1 MTSLERRYFD
11 PIEAA
16 PREEIE
22 RRQLQRL
29 LEQVQHTYQRSL
41 LVRREWENVGLRPS
55 DIRHVRDFTERAP
68 FIDKAAIQR
77 YRADTGDP
85 MGGVLAGSPADVSL
99 YGTSSGTTGDPTL
112 FAESWT
118 ARGEM
123 IFTPRDIWETG
134 LRPGDY
140 LIDVQMVIRSI
151 GRLYFQDMGGVPI
164 FFHHDASDVPRMIA
178 ACLKYR
184 PTWMFHI
191 SSPLIYALERLE
203 AETQIDLAD
212 VFSSFKGV
220 IYGGEPMGR
229 HNRDLMRRWG
239 VPVFEF
245 TSLGDCGTAWECQAR
260 DGFHAWEDLVLFEV
274 VDPATGA
281 SVPSGGRGEMVCT
294 ALVDKVDPLVRFRSG
309 DLVRWTN
316 QRCACGRTHARYW
329 PLGRAGDETLVNGR
343 SVMPTDVW
351 AAVESVPETAS
362 GLFQIIR
369 PQREVTQLKLRV
381 GYDGAPDLDDLASR
395 VAIAVEKAIGL
406 KPEVELMPNVEIVK
420 FGPPHKIPRTA
431 RQ

>member
-1 MTSLERRYFD
+1 MERRYFD
-11 PIEAA
+11 TIEAA
-16 PREEIE
+16 PRDEIE
-22 RRQLQRL
+22 KRQLQRL
-29 LEQVQHTYQRSL
+29 IEQVHHVYKHSAL
-41 LVRREWENVGLRPS
+41 IRREWDKVGLKPE
-55 DIRHVRDFTERAP
+55 DIRSVSDFTSRAP
-68 FIDKAAIQR
+68 FIEKSTIQAF
-77 YRADTGDP
+77 RADTGDP
-85 MGGVLAGSPADVSL
+85 MGGILAGDLSEVAL
-99 YGTSSGTTGDPTL
+99 YGTSSGTTGDPTM

-123 IFTPRDIWETG
+123 VFTPRDIWMSG
-134 LRPGDY
+134 LRAGDY

-151 GRLYFQDMGGVPI
+151 GRLYFQDMGATPI
-164 FFHHDASDVPRMIA
+164 FFHHDASDVARMVE
-178 ACLKYR
+178 ACVKYR

-203 AETQIDLAD
+203 IEKKVDLRDA
-212 VFSSFKGV
+212 FSSFKGV

-229 HNRDLMRRWG
+229 HNRDLMKRWG

-245 TSLGDCGTAWECQAR
+245 TSLGDCGTAWECEAS
-260 DGFHAWEDLVLFEV
+260 DGFHAWEDLVVFEV
-274 VDPATGA
+274 VDPATGEQ
-281 SVPSGGRGEMVCT
+281 VPSGGRGELVCT
-294 ALVDKVDPLVRFRSG
+294 ALVDKVDPLIRFRSG

-316 QRCACGRTHARYW
+316 DRCACGRTHARYW

-369 PQREVTQLKLRV
+369 PQREVSELKLRV
-381 GYDGAPDLDDLASR
+381 GSDDASDLADLANR
-395 VAIAVEKAIGL
+395 VTAAVEKATGIR
-406 KPEVELMPNVEIVK
+406 PVVELMPNTEIVK

>member
-1 MTSLERRYFD
+1 MERRYFD
-11 PIEAA
+11 PIEVA
-16 PREEIE
+16 PRDEIE

-29 LEQVQHTYQRSL
+29 IEQAQHVYSRSAL
-41 LVRREWENVGLRPS
+41 IRSEWDRVGLKPA
-55 DIRHVRDFTERAP
+55 DIRSVSDFTRNAP
-68 FIDKAAIQR
+68 FIEKATIQR
-77 YRADTGDP
+77 FRSETGDP
-85 MGGVLAGSPADVSL
+85 MGGVLAGDPSEVTL

-123 IFTPRDIWETG
+123 VFTPREIWDTG

-151 GRLYFQDMGGVPI
+151 GRLYFQDMGATPI
-164 FFHHDASDVPRMIA
+164 FFHHDASDVARMVR

-203 AETQIDLAD
+203 AEKKIDLRD
-212 VFSSFKGV
+212 VFSSFRGV

-229 HNRDLMRRWG
+229 HNSDLLERWG
-239 VPVFEF
+239 VPVFQF

-274 VDPATGA
+274 VDPVTGEM
-281 SVPSGGRGEMVCT
+281 VPSGGRGEMVCT
-294 ALVDKVDPLVRFRSG
+294 ALVDKVDPLIRFRSG

-316 QRCACGRTHARYW
+316 ERCACGRTHARYW

-343 SVMPTDVW
+343 SVMPTDIW
-351 AAVESVPETAS
+351 NAVESVPETAS

-369 PQREVTQLKLRV
+369 PQREVPELKLRV
-381 GYDGAPDLDDLASR
+381 GYDGSPDLGDLARR
-395 VAIAVEKAIGL
+395 VALAVEKATGL
-406 KPEVELMPNVEIVK
+406 RPNVELMPNAEIVK

-431 RQ
+431 KQ

>member
-1 MTSLERRYFD
+1 LQRRYFD
-11 PIEAA
+11 PIETA
-16 PREEIE
+16 PRAEIE
-22 RRQLQRL
+22 RVQLRRL
-29 LEQVQHTYQRSL
+29 TEQLQHTYEKSA
-41 LVRREWENVGLRPS
+41 LVRREWDRVGLKPG
-55 DIRHVRDFTERAP
+55 DIRSVGDFKARAP
-68 FIDKAAIQR
+68 FIEKATIQR
-77 YRADTGDP
+77 HRAETGDP
-85 MGGVLAGSPADVSL
+85 MGGVLAGDSAEVTL

-123 IFTPRDIWETG
+123 VFTPREIWESG
-134 LRPGDY
+134 LRPGDF

-151 GRLYFQDMGGVPI
+151 GRLYFQDMGATPI
-164 FFHHDASDVPRMIA
+164 FFHHDASDVSRMID
-178 ACLKYR
+178 ACFKYR

-203 AETQIDLAD
+203 AETKVDLRDA
-212 VFSSFKGV
+212 FSSFKGV

-229 HNRDLMRRWG
+229 HNRDLMERWG

-274 VDPATGA
+274 VDPETGA
-281 SVPSGGRGEMVCT
+281 PVPSGGRGEMVCT
-294 ALVDKVDPLVRFRSG
+294 ALVDKLDPLVRFRSG
-309 DLVRWTN
+309 DLVRWSDEK
-316 QRCACGRTHARYW
+316 CDCGRTHARYW

-343 SVMPTDVW
+343 SVMPTDIW
-351 AAVESVPETAS
+351 PAIESVPETAS

-369 PQREVTQLKLRV
+369 PQRELSELKLRV
-381 GYDGAPDLDDLASR
+381 GYDGAPDLADLAER
-395 VAIAVEKAIGL
+395 VARAVEKATGL
-406 KPEVELMPNVEIVK
+406 RPAVELMANTEIVK
-420 FGPPHKIPRTA
+420 FGPPHKIPRTS

>member
-1 MTSLERRYFD
+1 MESRYFD
-11 PIEAA
+11 PIETA
-16 PREEIE
+16 PRSEIE
-22 RRQLQRL
+22 RVQEQRL
-29 LEQVQHTYQRSL
+29 FEQIRHVYERSP
-41 LVRREWENVGLRPS
+41 LVRREWDKVGLKPS
-55 DIRHVRDFTERAP
+55 DIRSVGDFKSLAP
-68 FIDKAAIQR
+68 FIEKATIQNF
-77 YRADTGDP
+77 RAETGDP
-85 MGGVLAGSPADVSL
+85 MGGVLAGDPSEVAL
-99 YGTSSGTTGDPTL
+99 YGTSSGTTGDPTM

-151 GRLYFQDMGGVPI
+151 GRLYFQDLGATPI
-164 FFHHDASDVPRMIA
+164 FFHHDASDVPRLIE
-178 ACLKYR
+178 ACVKYR
-184 PTWMFHI
+184 PSWMFHI

-203 AETQIDLAD
+203 AETKIDLRD

-229 HNRDLMRRWG
+229 HNKDLMQRWG

-260 DGFHAWEDLVLFEV
+260 DGFHAWEDLVVFEV
-274 VDPATGA
+274 IDPETGA
-281 SVPSGGRGEMVCT
+281 PVPSGGRGEMVCT
-294 ALVDKVDPLVRFRSG
+294 ALVDKVDPLIRFRSG

-316 QRCACGRTHARYW
+316 EKCACGRTHARYW
-329 PLGRAGDETLVNGR
+329 PLGRAGDELLVNGR
-343 SVMPTDVW
+343 SVMPTDIW
-351 AAVESVPETAS
+351 TAVESVPETAS

-369 PQREVTQLKLRV
+369 PQREVSELKLRV
-381 GYDGAPDLDDLASR
+381 GYDGKPDMDDLKRRLAD
-395 VAIAVEKAIGL
+395 AVEKNTGL
-406 KPEVELMPNVEIVK
+406 RPTVELMPNTEIVK

-431 RQ
+431 KQ

>member
-1 MTSLERRYFD
+1 MARRYFD
-11 PIEAA
+11 PIETA
-16 PREEIE
+16 PRVEIE

-29 LEQVQHTYQRSL
+29 TEQVQHVYARSP
-41 LVRREWENVGLRPS
+41 LVRREWDKAGLKPG
-55 DIRHVRDFTERAP
+55 DIRSVGDFTSRAP
-68 FIDKAAIQR
+68 FIEKATIQR
-77 YRADTGDP
+77 FRDETGDP
-85 MGGVLAGSPADVSL
+85 MGGVLAGDISEVAL

-123 IFTPRDIWETG
+123 VFTPREIWETG

-151 GRLYFQDMGGVPI
+151 GRLYFQDLGATPI
-164 FFHHDASDVPRMIA
+164 FFHHDVSDIARMVQ
-178 ACLKYR
+178 ACFRHR

-203 AETQIDLAD
+203 AETKVDLRDA
-212 VFSSFKGV
+212 FSSFKGV
-220 IYGGEPMGR
+220 IYGGEPMGK
-229 HNRDLMRRWG
+229 HNRGLMERWG

-245 TSLGDCGTAWECQAR
+245 TSLGDCGTGWECSAR

-281 SVPSGGRGEMVCT
+281 PVPSGGRGEMVCT
-294 ALVDKVDPLVRFRSG
+294 ALVDKVDPLIRFRSG
-309 DLVRWTN
+309 DLVRWTSD
-316 QRCACGRTHARYW
+316 RCACGRTHARYW

-369 PQREVTQLKLRV
+369 PQRELTELKLRV
-381 GYDGAPDLDDLASR
+381 GYDGDPDLNDLASR
-395 VAIAVEKAIGL
+395 VALAVEKATGL
-406 KPEVELMPNVEIVK
+406 RPNVELMPNKEIVK
-420 FGPPHKIPRTA
+420 LGPPHKIPRTA

>member
-1 MTSLERRYFD
+1 LDRRYFD
-11 PIEAA
+11 SVETAPRHEIEA
-16 PREEIE
+16 
-22 RRQLQRL
+22 RQWARL
-29 LEQVQHTYQRSL
+29 REQVQHTFARSP
-41 LVRREWENVGLRPS
+41 LVRREWEKAGLSPD
-55 DIRHVRDFTERAP
+55 DIRSIDDFKARAP
-68 FIDKAAIQR
+68 FIDKAAIQAF
-77 YRADTGDP
+77 RAETGDP
-85 MGGVLAGSPADVSL
+85 MGGVLAGDLSEVAL
-99 YGTSSGTTGDPTL
+99 YGTSSGTTGDPTM

-134 LRPGDY
+134 LRPGDH

-151 GRLYFQDMGGVPI
+151 GRLYFQDMGATPI
-164 FFHHDASDVPRMIA
+164 FFHHDASDVARMLS
-178 ACLKYR
+178 ACVRYR

-191 SSPLIYALERLE
+191 SSPLIYALERME
-203 AETQIDLAD
+203 AETKVDLRDA
-212 VFSSFKGV
+212 FSSFRGV

-229 HNRDLMRRWG
+229 HNRDLMERWG

-274 VDPATGA
+274 IDPVSGA
-281 SVPSGGRGEMVCT
+281 PVESGGRGEMVCT
-294 ALVDKVDPLVRFRSG
+294 ALVDKVDPLIRYRSG

-316 QRCACGRTHARYW
+316 EKCACGRTHARYW
-329 PLGRAGDETLVNGR
+329 PLGRVGDETLVNGR

-351 AAVESVPETAS
+351 TAIESVPETAA

-369 PQREVTQLKLRV
+369 PQRDLSELKLRV
-381 GYDGAPDLDDLASR
+381 GYDGQPELNDLAAR
-395 VAIAVEKAIGL
+395 VAKAVEAATGIR
-406 KPEVELMPNVEIVK
+406 PNVELMPNTEILK
-420 FGPPHKIPRTA
+420 FGPPHKIPRTT